1 VFLLSCAAFGDDV
14 NHIFSV
20 GEKIGYQV
28 NAANLY
34 LGNHIVEL
42 RAIDRL
48 DGREVYKLHGLT
60 TASKFM
66 NLFYKVDD
74 KWLVFIDRARLI
86 PLRLE
91 KDMLEGKREAYLV
104 YHIDQDGRH
113 VVFENRSSGEVKEK
127 ESQHLVFDVFTL
139 AYYYR
144 QFPEQ
149 FDGMFTFDFLEEGGL
164 QTVQFR
170 NEGEV
175 DIRVIPMAGTKK
187 LRAYKMKQVGGIGI
201 EIYVSTDELRLP
213 LKIVTPAKLKRGRT
227 LNVEMNLEKYRPGE
241 NNADIPQIYRD
252 LSF

>member
-1 VFLLSCAAFGDDV
+1 
-14 NHIFSV
+14 V

-34 LGNHIVEL
+34 LGNQVVEL
-42 RAIDRL
+42 REIDRF
-48 DGREVYKLHGLT
+48 DGREVYQLHGLT

-74 KWLVFIDRARLI
+74 KWLVFIDRERLI

-104 YHIDQDGRH
+104 YHIDQDGRR
-113 VVFENRSSGEVKEK
+113 VVFENASSGSVKEK

-144 QFPEQ
+144 QFPER
-149 FDGMFTFDFLEEGGL
+149 FDGVFTFDFLEEGGL
-164 QTVQFR
+164 QTVQFQ

-175 DIRVIPMAGTKK
+175 EIRVIPMAGTKK
-187 LRAYKMKQVGGIGI
+187 IRAYKMRQIGGIGI

-227 LNVEMNLEKYRPGE
+227 LNVEMNLEKYRPGR
-241 NNADIPQIYRD
+241 NTADIPQIYRD